1 MRSRTNTMTTVTSK
15 TAPSIIKREPKSNS
29 NVTCRTNSSVTIGI
43 ERNLQES
50 RHPKPL
56 KIITEVDG
64 MIRT

>member
-29 NVTCRTNSSVTIGI
+29 NVTCKTISVEG
-43 ERNLQES
+43 NLQES

-64 MIRT
+64 MIRK

>member
-1 MRSRTNTMTTVTSK
+1 MTTVTSK

-29 NVTCRTNSSVTIGI
+29 NATCKTISVEG
-43 ERNLQES
+43 NLQES

-64 MIRT
+64 MIRK